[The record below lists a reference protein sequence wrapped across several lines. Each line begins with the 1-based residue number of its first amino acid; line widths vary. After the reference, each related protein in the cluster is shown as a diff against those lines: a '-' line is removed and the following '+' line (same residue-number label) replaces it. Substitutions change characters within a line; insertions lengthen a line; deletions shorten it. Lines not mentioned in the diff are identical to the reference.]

1 MKRLVLVLLLASAPV
16 ALTAAPQKTA
26 EEPAGRASEPAEGEH
41 AGMAAWKWANFAV
54 LAGVL
59 GWAVK
64 KNAGPF
70 FAART
75 RKIKEAMLEADD
87 LRAQSEARAA
97 EVERRLANLEA
108 DIADLRA
115 NSAREAEAETA
126 RLSRVTAAEIAK
138 IQAQSEQEI
147 AGAVK
152 AARLELKR
160 YSAEL
165 AISLA
170 EQKIRAR
177 LTPETKDAL
186 ISGFVHNL
194 ERSNHTSTS

>member
-1 MKRLVLVLLLASAPV
+1 MKRLALLLLLAAAPV
-16 ALTAAPQKTA
+16 VISAAPQKAA
-26 EEPAGRASEPAEGEH
+26 EEAAGSASEPAASEH
-41 AGMAAWKWANFAV
+41 AGLSVWKWANFAL
-54 LAGVL
+54 LAGIL
-59 GWAVK
+59 GWGVK
-64 KNAGPF
+64 KYAGPF

-87 LRAQSEARAA
+87 FRAQSEARAA
-97 EVERRLANLEA
+97 EVERRLANLA
-108 DIADLRA
+108 SDIAHLRVE
-115 NSAREAEAETA
+115 SAHEAEAETA

-138 IQAQSEQEI
+138 IQAQEEQEI

-165 AISLA
+165 AIGLA

-177 LTPETKDAL
+177 MSPQTQDAL
-186 ISGFVHNL
+186 INGFVRHL
-194 ERSNHTSTS
+194 ERPNHTPTS